1 MGSNMRGRTS
11 KRRFRAGETDK
22 IIDCKIVVFFAFVI
36 RMRAVFKRKVWSEC
50 EYGEWEH
57 VRLARFAREYPHFP
71 RFRRFAPLRAS
82 QREKR
87 LFCSLIKS
95 SLKSFIIDGGYAVFS
110 KLELLNQTY
119 FTFLAYHCIRGFM
132 WFRRPRGTQYTLM
145 SYSY

>member
-1 MGSNMRGRTS
+1 MGACEARALRTRVS
-11 KRRFRAGETDK
+11 TLPTLSIRA
-22 IIDCKIVVFFAFVI
+22 FA
-36 RMRAVFKRKVWSEC
+36 SEPA
-50 EYGEWEH
+50 GK
-57 VRLARFAREYPHFP
+57 
-71 RFRRFAPLRAS
+71 
-82 QREKR
+82 KR